1 MPSLFFFLQNRGE
14 KLLSHTS
21 GMLIKEPSHGSVWLF
36 GCLSHDARTY
46 ILFPYWTNVVPLQ
59 LSHPPITHRCLH
71 TILKAYTEV
80 YAILAYSSV
89 VEQQIVNLWVAGSIP
104 TMPVKQSKHGVEWW
118 FESTCE
124 HNSSEKGTHRFFPNV
139 LSDIKKIR
147 GERQRLVVLR
157 QTVNLFPCGK
167 Q

>member
-1 MPSLFFFLQNRGE
+1 M
-14 KLLSHTS
+14 
-21 GMLIKEPSHGSVWLF
+21 
-36 GCLSHDARTY
+36 
-46 ILFPYWTNVVPLQ
+46 
-59 LSHPPITHRCLH
+59 
-71 TILKAYTEV
+71 

-89 VEQQIVNLWVAGSIP
+89 VERLTVNQDVAGSIP
-104 TMPVKQSKHGVEWW
+104 AMPVKQSKHGVEWW

-124 HNSSEKGTHRFFPNV
+124 HNSSEKGTHRLFPNV

-147 GERQRLVVLR
+147 GKRQRLVVLR

>member
-1 MPSLFFFLQNRGE
+1 M
-14 KLLSHTS
+14 
-21 GMLIKEPSHGSVWLF
+21 
-36 GCLSHDARTY
+36 
-46 ILFPYWTNVVPLQ
+46 
-59 LSHPPITHRCLH
+59 H

-89 VEQQIVNLWVAGSIP
+89 VERLTVNQDVVGSIP

-139 LSDIKKIR
+139 LGDIKKIR